1 MRYCDQKNLWWR
13 KRFPGLLLLINPSI
27 DLSLVNHHQP
37 IIALLKNPSGNETT
51 QANISYR
58 RHNSDN
64 GTLSKIYTKCT
75 KKTLQLISL
84 LKLSGFYIF
93 LLSNTST
100 FAHVTLDRDILLF
113 VVRYRIAFKLWHEW
127 MFCAIFFFTEIIN
140 ILYKNGENCSYA
152 FFFYFSYRE
161 YATHYNMKQRMN
173 RIDLW
178 WNEGWIN
185 GLGCPLSSDKK
196 FDLQH
201 IFFS

>member
-1 MRYCDQKNLWWR
+1 MRFCDQKNLWWR
-13 KRFPGLLLLINPSI
+13 KRFPGLLLLKNPSI

-93 LLSNTST
+93 YYPTRVHSRTLHSTETYCCLLLDIALHSNY
-100 FAHVTLDRDILLF
+100 DMNGCF
-113 VVRYRIAFKLWHEW
+113 VQ
-127 MFCAIFFFTEIIN
+127 
-140 ILYKNGENCSYA
+140 
-152 FFFYFSYRE
+152 FFFYRNNQYF
-161 YATHYNMKQRMN
+161 
-173 RIDLW
+173 L
-178 WNEGWIN
+178 
-185 GLGCPLSSDKK
+185 
-196 FDLQH
+196 
-201 IFFS
+201 